1 MLNEPRWFLA
11 GNSKQ
16 LGIPPPVY
24 DWLSDSGSLTTRLMS
39 GCGPSFRVHLQQNDF
54 QRAWLSEMSRLNM
67 RSGSWA
73 LLRHVSLECGDDSW
87 VFARTVIPVGSLRG
101 SARRLAFLGER
112 PLGHLLFIDPG
123 AQRLQTEYARLLPR
137 HALFQ
142 LALQQSA
149 ETAQEL
155 WARRTLYRMAGHLL
169 LVNEVYLAELLA

>member
-11 GNSKQ
+11 DKSKQ

-24 DWLSDSGSLTTRLMS
+24 GWLSDSGSLTARLKS
-39 GCGPSFRVHLQQNDF
+39 RCSRSFRVRLLQNDF
-54 QRAWLSEMSRLNM
+54 RRAWLSEMSLLNM

-73 LLRHVSLECGDDSW
+73 LLRHVNLQCGDNSW
-87 VFARTVIPVGSLRG
+87 VFARTVIPVSSLQG
-101 SARRLAFLGER
+101 SARRLALLGER

-123 AQRLQTEYARLLPR
+123 AQRLQTEYACLLPR
-137 HALFQ
+137 HDLFQ
-142 LALQQSA
+142 LALPQPIDSIN
-149 ETAQEL
+149 EL